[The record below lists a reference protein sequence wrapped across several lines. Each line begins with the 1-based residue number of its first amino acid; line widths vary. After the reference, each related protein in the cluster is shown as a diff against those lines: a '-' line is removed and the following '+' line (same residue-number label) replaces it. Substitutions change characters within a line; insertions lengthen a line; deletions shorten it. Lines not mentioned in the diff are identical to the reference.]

1 MGTITIQQLAEK
13 LKLEIVAGN
22 EGLGRI
28 IDNDDIHRPGLE
40 LTGYFRFFPN
50 ERIQLLGR
58 QEITYLH
65 SLTKEQRDE
74 RIGNVIKKHPPCIII
89 THNQE
94 GLNYLIKHCNE
105 EGVTLLRAK
114 EKTTR
119 VISTL
124 NNYLEKE
131 LAKSIGI
138 HAVCMNVFGVGLL
151 IRGES
156 GIGKSESALS
166 LIEKGHRL
174 ISDDLVI
181 LKKIDSET
189 IIGTHNQTNRD
200 FLSLRGIGMIN
211 VPRLYGSGAF
221 QDETTIKLDIVLS
234 AWDEKKYYDA
244 IVQEKAMVEY
254 LDVPIPHIEIPIRP
268 GRDIAALIEVAA
280 KNWRLQQQGYTAINE
295 FSERIHKMQG
305 DGSFASV

>member
-1 MGTITIQQLAEK
+1 MNEKTGANMNTITVRQLVEK
-13 LKLEIVAGN
+13 LKLEIVAG
-22 EGLGRI
+22 EKGLDHL

-40 LTGYFRFFPN
+40 LTGYFKYFPR

-65 SLTKEQRDE
+65 SLTKAQRDE
-74 RIGNVIKKHPPCIII
+74 RIGNIIKEHPPCIII
-89 THNQE
+89 TRNQE
-94 GLNYLIKHCNE
+94 GLSYLIKHCNE
-105 EGVTLLRAK
+105 EGVALLRAK

-119 VISTL
+119 VIGKL
-124 NNYLEKE
+124 NSYLEKE

-156 GIGKSESALS
+156 GIGKSEAALS

-181 LKKIDSET
+181 LKRIDLET
-189 IIGTHNQTNRD
+189 LIGTHNQTNRD

-221 QDETTIKLDIVLS
+221 QDETTINLDIILS
-234 AWDEKKYYDA
+234 TWDVKKYYDG
-244 IVQEKAMVEY
+244 IETSKEMIEY
-254 LDVPIPHIEIPIRP
+254 LDVPVPHIEIPIRP
-268 GRDIAALIEVAA
+268 GRDIASLIEVAA
-280 KNWRLQQQGYTAINE
+280 KNWRLEQQGYTALNE
-295 FSERIHKMQG
+295 FYERIENM
-305 DGSFASV
+305 

>member
-1 MGTITIQQLAEK
+1 MNTITIRQLAEK
-13 LKLEIVAGN
+13 LKLEILAG
-22 EGLGRI
+22 EQGLDRV

-40 LTGYFRFFPN
+40 LTGYFRFFPS

-58 QEITYLH
+58 QEVTYLH
-65 SLTKEQRDE
+65 SLTADERDK
-74 RIGNVIKKHPPCIII
+74 RIGNLIKKHPPCLII

-94 GLNYLIKHCNE
+94 GLSYLIKHCNE
-105 EGVTLLRAK
+105 EGVTLLLAK
-114 EKTTR
+114 DKTTK

-131 LAKSIGI
+131 LAESIGI
-138 HAVCMNVFGVGLL
+138 HAVSMNVFGVGLL

-156 GIGKSESALS
+156 GIGKSEAALT

-181 LKKIDSET
+181 LKRIDPET
-189 IIGTHNQTNRD
+189 LMGTHNQTNRD

-221 QDETTIKLDIVLS
+221 QDETVIELDILLS
-234 AWDEKKYYDA
+234 AWDQKKYYDA
-244 IVQEKAMVEY
+244 IETPKGTVNY
-254 LDVPIPHIEIPIRP
+254 LDVPVPHIEIPIRP
-268 GRDIAALIEVAA
+268 GRDIAGLIEVAA
-280 KNWRLQQQGYTAINE
+280 KNWRLEQQGYTAFNE
-295 FSERIHKMQG
+295 FKDRLESGNKP
-305 DGSFASV
+305 S

>member
-1 MGTITIQQLAEK
+1 MNTITVRQLVEK
-13 LKLEIVAGN
+13 LKLEIVAG
-22 EGLGRI
+22 EKGLDHL

-40 LTGYFRFFPN
+40 LTGYFKYFPR

-65 SLTKEQRDE
+65 SLTKAQRDE
-74 RIGNVIKKHPPCIII
+74 RIGNIIKEHPPCIII
-89 THNQE
+89 TRNQE
-94 GLNYLIKHCNE
+94 GLSYLIKHCNE
-105 EGVTLLRAK
+105 EGVALLRAK

-119 VISTL
+119 VIGKL
-124 NNYLEKE
+124 NSYLEKE

-156 GIGKSESALS
+156 GIGKSEAALS

-181 LKKIDSET
+181 LKRIDLET
-189 IIGTHNQTNRD
+189 LIGTHNQTNRD

-221 QDETTIKLDIVLS
+221 QDETTINLDIILS
-234 AWDEKKYYDA
+234 TWDVKKYYDG
-244 IVQEKAMVEY
+244 IETSKEMIEY
-254 LDVPIPHIEIPIRP
+254 LDVPVPHIEIPIRP
-268 GRDIAALIEVAA
+268 GRDIASLIEVAA
-280 KNWRLQQQGYTAINE
+280 KNWRLEQQGYTALNE
-295 FSERIHKMQG
+295 FYERIENM
-305 DGSFASV
+305 

>member
-1 MGTITIQQLAEK
+1 M
-13 LKLEIVAGN
+13 
-22 EGLGRI
+22 
-28 IDNDDIHRPGLE
+28 
-40 LTGYFRFFPN
+40 TGYFKFFPN

-65 SLTKEQRDE
+65 SLTKTERDE
-74 RIGNVIKKHPPCIII
+74 RIGNVIKKHPPCMII
-89 THNQE
+89 TRNQE
-94 GLNYLIKHCNE
+94 GLDYLIKHCNE
-105 EGVTLLRAK
+105 EGVALLRAK
-114 EKTTR
+114 EKTTK
-119 VISTL
+119 VISIL

-156 GIGKSESALS
+156 GIGKSETALS

-181 LKKIDSET
+181 LKRIGPET
-189 IIGTHNQTNRD
+189 LIGTHNQTNRD
-200 FLSLRGIGMIN
+200 FLALRGIGMIN
-211 VPRLYGSGAF
+211 VPRLYGSGSF
-221 QDETTIKLDIVLS
+221 QDETIINLDIVLS

-244 IVQEKAMVEY
+244 IETSNETVDY
-254 LDVPIPHIEIPIRP
+254 LDVSVPNIEIPIRP

-280 KNWRLQQQGYTAINE
+280 KNWRLEQQGYTAINE
-295 FSERIHKMQG
+295 FYERIQNQ
-305 DGSFASV
+305 DV

>member
-1 MGTITIQQLAEK
+1 MNTITIQQLADK
-13 LKLEIVAGN
+13 LKLEILAG
-22 EGLGRI
+22 EQGLDCV

-50 ERIQLLGR
+50 ERIQILGK

-65 SLTKEQRDE
+65 TLTKAERDA

-89 THNQE
+89 TRNQE
-94 GLNYLIKHCNE
+94 GLSYLIKHCNV
-105 EGVTLLRAK
+105 EGVALLRAK

-124 NNYLEKE
+124 NNYLGKE

-151 IRGES
+151 IRGKS

-181 LKKIDSET
+181 LKRIDSET
-189 IIGTHNQTNRD
+189 LIGTHNQTNRD
-200 FLSLRGIGMIN
+200 FLSIRGIGMIN
-211 VPRLYGSGAF
+211 VPRLYGSGSF
-221 QDETTIKLDIVLS
+221 QDETTINLDIVLS
-234 AWDEKKYYDA
+234 PWDEEKYYDG
-244 IVQEKAMVEY
+244 IDHPNEIIEY
-254 LDVPIPHIEIPIRP
+254 LDVSVPHREIPLRP
-268 GRDIAALIEVAA
+268 GRDIVSLIEVAA
-280 KNWRLQQQGYTAINE
+280 KNWRLEQQGYTALNE
-295 FSERIHKMQG
+295 FNERIQNQ
-305 DGSFASV
+305 

>member
-1 MGTITIQQLAEK
+1 MMSQITIQQLADK
-13 LKLEIVAGN
+13 LKLEILAGYQGM
-22 EGLGRI
+22 ERF

-40 LTGYFRFFPN
+40 LTGYFKFFPN

-58 QEITYLH
+58 QEISYLH
-65 SLTKEQRDE
+65 TLTKDERDQ
-74 RIGNVIKKHPPCIII
+74 RIGNLIKRNPPCIII

-94 GLNYLIKHCNE
+94 GLSYLIKHCNE
-105 EGVTLLRAK
+105 EGIPLLRAK

-119 VISTL
+119 VISNL

-138 HAVCMNVFGVGLL
+138 HAVCMNVFGVGVL

-166 LIEKGHRL
+166 LIERGHRL

-181 LKKIDSET
+181 LKRIDPET
-189 IIGTHNQTNRD
+189 LIGTHNETNRD

-221 QDETTIKLDIVLS
+221 QDETVIDIDIVLS
-234 AWDEKKYYDA
+234 PWDEKQYYDG
-244 IVQEKAMVEY
+244 IETSKDVVTY
-254 LDVPIPHIEIPIRP
+254 LDLAIPHLEIPIRP
-268 GRDIAALIEVAA
+268 GRDIASLIEVAA
-280 KNWRLQQQGYTAINE
+280 KNWRLEAQGYTALNE
-295 FSERIHKMQG
+295 FRERIHRTNE
-305 DGSFASV
+305 

>member
-1 MGTITIQQLAEK
+1 MNTITIRQLADK
-13 LKLEIVAGN
+13 LKLEILAG
-22 EGLGRI
+22 EQGLDRV
-28 IDNDDIHRPGLE
+28 IDNEDIHRPGLE
-40 LTGYFRFFPN
+40 LTGYFKFFPN

-65 SLTKEQRDE
+65 SLTKEERDE
-74 RIGNVIKKHPPCIII
+74 RIGNVIKKHPPCMII
-89 THNQE
+89 TQNQE
-94 GLNYLIKHCNE
+94 GLSYLIKHCNE
-105 EGVTLLRAK
+105 EKVTLLRAK

-131 LAKSIGI
+131 FAKSIGI

-151 IRGES
+151 IRGDS

-181 LKKIDSET
+181 LKRIDPET
-189 IIGTHNQTNRD
+189 LIGTHNQTNRD

-221 QDETTIKLDIVLS
+221 QDETLINLDIVLS
-234 AWDEKKYYDA
+234 AWDEKKYYDG
-244 IVQEKAMVEY
+244 IEHTNEIVEY
-254 LDVPIPHIEIPIRP
+254 LDVVVPNIEIPIRP

-280 KNWRLQQQGYTAINE
+280 KNWRLEQQGYTAINE
-295 FSERIHKMQG
+295 FQERIQNL
-305 DGSFASV
+305 

>member
-1 MGTITIQQLAEK
+1 MTTITVQQLADK
-13 LKLEIVAGN
+13 LKLETLAG
-22 EGLGRI
+22 EQGLDRV
-28 IDNDDIHRPGLE
+28 IDNDDINRPGLE
-40 LTGYFRFFPN
+40 LTGYFEYFPK
-50 ERIQLLGR
+50 ERIQLLGK

-65 SLTKEQRDE
+65 SLSKKERDE
-74 RIGNVIKKHPPCIII
+74 RIGKIIKEHPPCIII
-89 THNQE
+89 TRNQE
-94 GLNYLIKHCNE
+94 GLSYLIKHCNE
-105 EGVTLLRAK
+105 EGVALLRAK

-119 VISTL
+119 VIGTL
-124 NNYLEKE
+124 NNYLGKE

-181 LKKIDSET
+181 IKQIDPET
-189 IIGTHNQTNRD
+189 IIGTHNQSNRD

-221 QDETTIKLDIVLS
+221 QDETIIDLDIVLS
-234 AWDEKKYYDA
+234 AWDEKKYYDIIEA
-244 IVQEKAMVEY
+244 STAVVDY
-254 LDVPIPHIEIPIRP
+254 LDVSVPHLEIPVRP
-268 GRDIAALIEVAA
+268 GRDIASLIEVAA
-280 KNWRLQQQGYTAINE
+280 KNWRLEQQGYIAINE
-295 FSERIHKMQG
+295 FKERLHHP
-305 DGSFASV
+305 

>member
-1 MGTITIQQLAEK
+1 MNTITVRQLVDK
-13 LKLEIVAGN
+13 LKLEIVAGE
-22 EGLGRI
+22 EGLDQL

-40 LTGYFRFFPN
+40 LTGYFKYFPS

-65 SLTKEQRDE
+65 SLTKAQRDE
-74 RIGNVIKKHPPCIII
+74 RIGNIIKEHPPCIII
-89 THNQE
+89 TRNQE
-94 GLNYLIKHCNE
+94 GLSYLIKHCNE
-105 EGVTLLRAK
+105 EGVALLRAK

-119 VISTL
+119 VIGKL
-124 NNYLEKE
+124 NSYLEKE

-156 GIGKSESALS
+156 GIGKSEAALS

-174 ISDDLVI
+174 IADDLVI
-181 LKKIDSET
+181 LKRIDLET
-189 IIGTHNQTNRD
+189 LIGTHNQTNRD

-221 QDETTIKLDIVLS
+221 QDETSINLDIILS
-234 AWDEKKYYDA
+234 AWDVKKYYDG
-244 IVQEKAMVEY
+244 IETTKEMIEY
-254 LDVPIPHIEIPIRP
+254 LDVPVPHIEIPIRP
-268 GRDIAALIEVAA
+268 GRDIASLIEVAA
-280 KNWRLQQQGYTAINE
+280 KNWRLEQQGYTALNE
-295 FSERIHKMQG
+295 FYERIENM
-305 DGSFASV
+305 

>member
-1 MGTITIQQLAEK
+1 MNTITIRQLADR
-13 LKLEIVAGN
+13 LKLEILAG
-22 EGLGRI
+22 EQGLERV
-28 IDNDDIHRPGLE
+28 IDKDDIHRPGLE
-40 LTGYFRFFPN
+40 LTGYFKFFPN

-65 SLTKEQRDE
+65 SLTKEERDK
-74 RIGNVIKKHPPCIII
+74 RIGNVIKKHPPCMII

-94 GLNYLIKHCNE
+94 GLSYLIKHCNE
-105 EGVTLLRAK
+105 EGVALLRAK

-181 LKKIDSET
+181 LKRIDPET
-189 IIGTHNQTNRD
+189 LIGTHNQTNRD

-221 QDETTIKLDIVLS
+221 QDETNINLDIVLS
-234 AWDEKKYYDA
+234 AWDEKKYYDVIESSNEA
-244 IVQEKAMVEY
+244 VEY
-254 LDVPIPHIEIPIRP
+254 LDVSVPHIEIPVRP

-280 KNWRLQQQGYTAINE
+280 KNWRLEQQGYTAMNE
-295 FSERIHKMQG
+295 FNERIQQ
-305 DGSFASV
+305 SL

>member
-1 MGTITIQQLAEK
+1 MNTITIQQLADK
-13 LKLEIVAGN
+13 LKLEIIAGKQ
-22 EGLGRI
+22 GLERI

-40 LTGYFRFFPN
+40 LTGYFKFFPK

-58 QEITYLH
+58 QEISYLH
-65 SLTKEQRDE
+65 SLSEKEKDE
-74 RIGNVIKKHPPCIII
+74 RIGNVLKERPPCIII

-94 GLNYLIKHCNE
+94 GLSYLIKHCNE
-105 EGVTLLRAK
+105 EGVALLRSK
-114 EKTTR
+114 DRTTR
-119 VISTL
+119 VISIL

-156 GIGKSESALS
+156 SIGKSESALS

-174 ISDDLVI
+174 IADDLVI
-181 LKKIDSET
+181 LKRIDPET
-189 IIGTHNQTNRD
+189 LIGTHNQLSRD

-221 QDETTIKLDIVLS
+221 QEETEINLDVVLS
-234 AWDEKKYYDA
+234 AWDDKKYYDV
-244 IVQEKAMVEY
+244 IEHTVEHVDY
-254 LDVPIPHIEIPIRP
+254 LDVSVPHIDIPVRP

-280 KNWRLQQQGYTAINE
+280 KNWRLEQQGYTAINE
-295 FSERIHKMQG
+295 FNERIQNSG
-305 DGSFASV
+305 NI